1 MKQDPKKGN
10 KGKKNPVKTKKETS
24 REPSSSLTPTS
35 ELGPK
40 LRQRAGPPKV
50 NEKSGCGRMRNGT
63 KEARPRKITIYLENT
78 TQTVSK
84 ARSRN

>member
-10 KGKKNPVKTKKETS
+10 KGKSPVKTKRETS
-24 REPSSSLTPTS
+24 MEATPSLTPSS

-40 LRQRAGPPKV
+40 LRHRAGPPKV
-50 NEKSGCGRMRNGT
+50 NKESGCGRTRNGT
-63 KEARPRKITIYLENT
+63 KEARPKKITIYLENT
-78 TQTVSK
+78 IQTVSK